1 MEKREREKDY
11 EEGSERDYEEER
23 ERLCR
28 RERGLR
34 ERERD

>member
-11 EEGSERDYEEER
+11 EEESERDYEEER